1 MDTKKHIQEM
11 ETEGFTVLENLLTEE
26 ECTHYKRNLEETYG
40 RFASHYANASS
51 AAAAESLANKSGE
64 KVVYNLHN
72 KHEDWFSLFAHPS
85 VTPILDSVLKAGSY
99 KDSEPY
105 YLYNISARSP
115 LKGGGAQQLH
125 CDSNLPGVNYCL
137 IANVVFALDPFTL
150 ENGATRVVKG
160 SHKWCSYPPDGESH
174 PEEIRLTAPQGSAVI
189 FNANLWHGGAA
200 NNTDSTRWAVLL
212 GYARWFIKPSFDFMK
227 CTPSDLFQ
235 EMTEQQKEMLG
246 FYYVPPKDEFT
257 RLRRRSSSAE
267 IPDCY
272 NLP

>member
-1 MDTKKHIQEM
+1 MNTQKHIQSM
-11 ETEGFTVLENLLTEE
+11 ERDGFTIVENLLTKQQ
-26 ECTHYKRNLEETYG
+26 CDHYKNNLEESYT
-40 RFASHYANASS
+40 RYAAHHAGNSSS
-51 AAAAESLANKSGE
+51 AVAGSLANKAGE

-72 KHEDWFSLFAHPS
+72 KHKDWLTLFTHPI
-85 VTPILDSVLKAGSY
+85 VTPILDAVLKAGSY
-99 KDSEPY
+99 KNSEPY

-137 IANVVFALDPFTL
+137 IANVVIALDPFTL

-160 SHKWCSYPPDGESH
+160 SHKWSSYPPDGESH

-200 NNTDSTRWAVLL
+200 NNTDGTRWAVLL

-227 CTPSDLFQ
+227 CTPSDVFQ
-235 EMTEQQKEMLG
+235 NMTEEQKEILG

-257 RLRRRSSSAE
+257 RLRRRSASAE